1 MFIHAICCFQIEVF
15 LITVAVPASHQIS
28 CFKIQESI
36 LERSHSVI
44 YPYLDCSDRKVVK
57 ELREIFVLINV
68 PQAVSQLDREGFR
81 ELQEDL
87 AGLQV
92 LADFPKEVG

>member
-1 MFIHAICCFQIEVF
+1 MFIHAVCCLLIEIC
-15 LITVAVPASHQIS
+15 LVAEAIPASHQIS

-36 LERSHSVI
+36 LERSHCVI
-44 YPYLDCSDRKVVK
+44 DPYLDGRDRKVVK

-68 PQAVSQLDREGFR
+68 PQAVGQLDRKGFR
-81 ELQEDL
+81 KLQEDL